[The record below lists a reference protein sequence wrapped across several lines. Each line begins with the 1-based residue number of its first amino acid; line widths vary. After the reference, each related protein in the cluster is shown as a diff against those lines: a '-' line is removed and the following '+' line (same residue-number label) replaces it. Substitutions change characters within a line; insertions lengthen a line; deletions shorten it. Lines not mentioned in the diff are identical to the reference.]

1 MPLSEHEQRLLEQI
15 ERALS
20 HDDPQF
26 EKTVRRATPGRHYR
40 SRLVRS
46 FAIILLGLVVL
57 IVAMAMGS
65 QTYSEIGV
73 GVAGFAIMLFG
84 ALRAYQAV
92 RRLSGRF
99 DPPPVSTPTARRAR
113 RGKPHLRSVSGP
125 GTPSAGGGR
134 APRARPRRGPSGGSL
149 IERLAQRWERRWETG
164 NF

>member
-20 HDDPQF
+20 HEDPQF

-46 FAIILLGLVVL
+46 FGIILLGLVVL
-57 IVAMAMGS
+57 IVAMAMGR
-65 QTYSEIGV
+65 QAYSEIGL
-73 GVAGFAIMLFG
+73 GVVGFAIMLFG
-84 ALRAYQAV
+84 ALRAHQAV

-99 DPPPVSTPTARRAR
+99 DPPPAPTPTVRRGR
-113 RGKPHLRSVSGP
+113 RGKPHLQSVSGP
-125 GTPSAGGGR
+125 GTPRAARGRGPRGR
-134 APRARPRRGPSGGSL
+134 ARRGRPDGSI